1 MRLPIR
7 PLRFPRRER
16 NRFELLPQGVQY
28 LPAMIEAIDAAHSQV
43 ALEFYWIATGRVS
56 SQFIRALIRA
66 AGRGVR
72 TLVLIDDYGSSN
84 LDAIDRRRLTGNGI
98 VLARYNP
105 LRLRLGWGNLVRD
118 HRKLLLVDDRVAFVG
133 GTGLSDEF
141 DGAAGWREN
150 MLRIEGECVADW
162 WHLFHQV
169 WSRCSTVHCPQPTAR
184 PAGTTSG
191 RVLAG
196 GAGPWRDEILI
207 EAFENI
213 RRARD
218 RVWLATPYFLP
229 PARLRRALAR
239 ARRHGCD
246 VRLLL
251 PDPAHC
257 DVPAVQRAGRRYYD
271 RLLRRG
277 VRVFEYHDRILHQKV
292 LLADAHVM
300 LGSCN
305 FDRWGDRWNLEANQ
319 AAESADLAALVRAM
333 LADDFT
339 HCREITAAER
349 ARMSLRERLTER
361 FWGWLDGIAARATQR
376 RLMRL
381 ERKSRES
388 EERNP

>member
-1 MRLPIR
+1 ML
-7 PLRFPRRER
+7 
-16 NRFELLPQGVQY
+16 
-28 LPAMIEAIDAAHSQV
+28 EAIDSARSEI
-43 ALEFYWIATGRVS
+43 ALEFYWIATGGVS
-56 SQFIRALIRA
+56 NRFIRALA
-66 AGRGVR
+66 AAAERGVR
-72 TLVLIDDYGSSN
+72 VRVLIDDYGSSD
-84 LDAIDRRRLTGNGI
+84 LDTIDRRRLTGSG
-98 VLARYNP
+98 VALGRYNP

-118 HRKLLLVDDRVAFVG
+118 HRKLLLVDDRFAFVG

-162 WHLFHQV
+162 WRLFHQV
-169 WSRCSTVHCPQPTAR
+169 WARCSAVPCPQPVAR
-184 PAGTTSG
+184 PAGATPG

-196 GAGPWRDEILI
+196 GAGPWRDEILA
-207 EAFENI
+207 EAYGDI

-229 PARLRRALAR
+229 PVRLRRMLAR

-251 PDPAHC
+251 PDPEHC
-257 DVPAVQRAGRRYYD
+257 DVPAVQSAGRRYYD
-271 RLLRRG
+271 WLLRRG
-277 VRVFEYHDRILHQKV
+277 VRVFEYHHRILHQKV
-292 LLADAHVM
+292 LLADTHVM

-305 FDRWGDRWNLEANQ
+305 FDRWGQRWNLEANQ
-319 AAESADLAALVRAM
+319 AAESRDLAARVQAM

-339 HCREITAAER
+339 HCREITPTER
-349 ARMSLRERLTER
+349 EHMTLRERLRER

-376 RLMRL
+376 RQMRL

-388 EERNP
+388 MERDR